1 MSEHIIINILDLLDN
16 LGESDTKNVLSE
28 FSCPLNPEIEN
39 FLQNNALEFAKSK
52 KSITYLVFDDEEQE
66 RFVGYFTLTHKS
78 SLVPADFL
86 TNASRRKI
94 ERYAEL
100 DDTTNSY
107 DVSAFLLAQFGK
119 NYSVENGKSIS
130 GDSLMDDVFCILKEV
145 QHLIGG
151 GVVFLECEENNP
163 KLLNFYQSKIN
174 RFKQYGERISKK
186 DKKKYLQL
194 LRFF

>member
-1 MSEHIIINILDLLDN
+1 MSEHIVINILDLLEN
-16 LGESDTKNVLSE
+16 LGENDTKSILSE
-28 FSCPLNPEIEN
+28 FSCPLNQEIEH
-39 FLQNNALEFAKSK
+39 FLQNNAVEFAKSK
-52 KSITYLVFDDEEQE
+52 KSITYLVLDEQE
-66 RFVGYFTLTHKS
+66 RLVGYFTLTHKS

-86 TNASRRKI
+86 TSASQRSKL
-94 ERYAEL
+94 ERYAKL
-100 DDTTNSY
+100 DEATNCY

-119 NYSVENGKSIS
+119 NYSVENGKAVS

-151 GVVFLECEENNP
+151 GVVFLECEDNQS
-163 KLLNFYQSKIN
+163 LLNFYQSKVN
-174 RFKQYGERISKK
+174 RFKRYGERYSET

>member
-1 MSEHIIINILDLLDN
+1 MSEHIIINILDLLEN
-16 LGESDTKNVLSE
+16 LGENDTKNVLSE
-28 FSCPLNPEIEN
+28 FSCPLNPEIEH
-39 FLQNNALEFAKSK
+39 FLQNNAIEFAKSK

-86 TNASRRKI
+86 TSSNQRSKL
-94 ERYAEL
+94 ERYAKL
-100 DDTTNSY
+100 DEATNSY

-119 NYSVENGKSIS
+119 SYSVENGKAVS

-151 GVVFLECEENNP
+151 GVVFLECEDNQN
-163 KLLNFYQSKIN
+163 LLDFYQSKVN
-174 RFKQYGERISKK
+174 RFKRYGERYSET